1 MATWKK
7 IIVSGST
14 ADLANLNVD
23 NNISASEF
31 SGSFFGDGSGLTGI
45 TATSLDIDNFG
56 SDLTL
61 QTIQGTDKLALSDN
75 GTEGRIN
82 VSQLATPLA
91 GTGIKVDSGTLAVD
105 FGDATFQSSV
115 SGAFTDTSASI
126 ASDIAGITT
135 SFTLSDGSATDT
147 FNSGETLTFTGA
159 NGITTAVTDNTI
171 TFTGAS
177 GTVSGSEQIED
188 VVGAMVTG
196 NTETGISVD
205 YQDGDGTLDFVVQYG
220 SSANQAVQGNTTIT
234 LTQTSGEIDITGTA
248 AQALGGG
255 PSYTIGLADTITGDR
270 TFSNN
275 VTISGN
281 LTVTGTTIE
290 QQVTNLNVEDQF
302 ILLNSG
308 SAAADAG
315 FVVNGQGSAFGW
327 DESASR
333 FAFDFAGATWNQTT
347 ITSDAFAAA
356 VVTSD
361 DANYRYNGNIRIDGE
376 DIYIYVE

>member
-45 TATSLDIDNFG
+45 TATGLDIDNFG

-61 QTIQGTDKLALSDN
+61 QTIVSTDKLAISDG

-188 VVGAMVTG
+188 VIGAMVTG

-205 YQDGDGTLDFVVQYG
+205 YQDSDGTLDFVVQYG
-220 SSANQAVQGNTTIT
+220 SSANQAVEGDTTIT

-275 VTISGN
+275 VTIGGN

-333 FAFDFAGATWNQTT
+333 FAFDFAGATWNQTS

>member
-14 ADLANLNVD
+14 ADLANINVD
-23 NNISASEF
+23 NIVSASTF
-31 SGSFFGDGSGLTGI
+31 SGSFVGDGSGLTGI
-45 TATSLDIDNFG
+45 TATALDIDNFG
-56 SDLTL
+56 SDLTSA
-61 QTIQGTDKLALSDN
+61 TIASTDKLAISDG

-91 GTGIKVDSGTLAVD
+91 GTGLEASSGTIRIATAAAGTGLTGGGGSALEVD
-105 FGDATFQSSV
+105 FTDATFQSQV

-135 SFTLSDGSATDT
+135 SFTISGSTGTDT
-147 FNSGETLTFTGA
+147 FNSGETLIFTG
-159 NGITTAVTDNTI
+159 GTSLTSAVTDNEITI
-171 TFTGAS
+171 NVDAGGITETQLNTSVAGTGLSGGGGTALSVDVSDFMTNGANNRVLTATGTDGQNAEANLTFD
-177 GTVSGSEQIED
+177 GSTLT
-188 VVGAMVTG
+188 VTG
-196 NTETGISVD
+196 D
-205 YQDGDGTLDFVVQYG
+205 
-220 SSANQAVQGNTTIT
+220 A
-234 LTQTSGEIDITGTA
+234 
-248 AQALGGG
+248 
-255 PSYTIGLADTITGDR
+255 
-270 TFSNN
+270 
-275 VTISGN
+275 TISGN

-333 FAFDFAGATWNQTT
+333 FAFDFAGATWNQTS